1 MIGQT
6 IRDLRKQKRMSQTE
20 LAKIIHV
27 SQQTVTAWET
37 GKAEPSSSA
46 VSNLADYFN
55 VTTDYLLGR
64 PEQKQKKTDKL
75 TVEEAL
81 SHVMSYDGKK
91 IHEDDIGPLTEII
104 KRMMK

>member
-1 MIGQT
+1 MTQ
-6 IRDLRKQKRMSQTE
+6 RDLAEAMR
-20 LAKIIHV
+20 V
-27 SQQTVTAWET
+27 SQQTVGAWET
-37 GKAEPSSSA
+37 GRAIPGSDTLGE
-46 VSNLADYFN
+46 LADYFN